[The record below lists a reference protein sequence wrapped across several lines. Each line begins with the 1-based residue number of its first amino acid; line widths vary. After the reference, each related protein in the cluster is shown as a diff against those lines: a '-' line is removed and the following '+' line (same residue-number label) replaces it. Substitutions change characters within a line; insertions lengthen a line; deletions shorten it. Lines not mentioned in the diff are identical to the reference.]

1 MVGNASDV
9 FCFSLAL
16 DVGDISGNC
25 TGENRIR
32 VLSPLLET
40 FSENDGFWA
49 AKEILKNADERTNTV
64 KERLSTGETLRLW
77 YSEQPDEMCGL
88 CWFASQYSKRNP
100 QSRLYAVKLPSIEY
114 DGQTLVRHSG
124 WGGMPPGEWHKYLKY
139 QEEPSI
145 GFISAL
151 ACQWKQL
158 QNENA
163 ALRAV
168 LNGVLHSVPEDF
180 YDCFILRE
188 IAAENMEFNEA
199 RLIGNV
205 LGKYRLGIGDGWIAG
220 RIDKMLGKG
229 LLTAVTFAPP
239 GYPKYH
245 RILKKTAKKF

>member
-1 MVGNASDV
+1 MIEIVFNESAAGSLKQAQNYGKGKFCTVAMLSRSDDAVTGEAENRALKLQLEREKLAWKMAEPMVGKASDV

-40 FSENDGFWA
+40 FSENDGFLA
-49 AKEILKNADERTNTV
+49 AKEILKNADERMNTV

-145 GFISAL
+145 GLHFCS
-151 ACQWKQL
+151 CVPV
-158 QNENA
+158 EA
-163 ALRAV
+163 A
-168 LNGVLHSVPEDF
+168 S
-180 YDCFILRE
+180 
-188 IAAENMEFNEA
+188 
-199 RLIGNV
+199 
-205 LGKYRLGIGDGWIAG
+205 K
-220 RIDKMLGKG
+220 
-229 LLTAVTFAPP
+229 
-239 GYPKYH
+239 
-245 RILKKTAKKF
+245 